1 MTTTTFQNE
10 ILACTASFDELS
22 DPNAILN
29 SLHDVTLRHL
39 GVRVLGAG
47 RLPPKWG
54 DWQGVEKGKSVF
66 VHSSVP
72 TTWWDAYVVLARQRL
87 DLGMMMARLT
97 LAPYTWTESMKML
110 EPLGIDRLPYE
121 LNLKYGMR
129 DGFTCPVGARWV
141 FAYWSPKVL
150 AKFPEQARALL
161 FMAASL
167 GAIRLE
173 RLVGADAR
181 RVGNVP
187 ILTPRE
193 LAVLRLLSFGHR
205 TQEIAEHL
213 ELGEETVRSHLKKA
227 QNKLGVKDRTHAVAE
242 AMRQHLI
249 P

>member
-1 MTTTTFQNE
+1 MTTTAFQND
-10 ILACTASFDELS
+10 ILACAASFDELS
-22 DPNAILN
+22 DPSALLDR
-29 SLHDVTLRHL
+29 LHNITLKHL

-47 RLPPKWG
+47 RLPRKWG
-54 DWQGVEKGKSVF
+54 DWEGAQKGKEVF

-72 TTWWDAYVVLARQRL
+72 SSWWDAYVVLARQRL

-141 FAYWSPKVL
+141 VAYWSPKVL
-150 AKFPEQARALL
+150 TKFPEQARALL

-167 GAIRLE
+167 AAIRLE
-173 RLVGADAR
+173 CLVGADAR
-181 RVGNVP
+181 RVGNIP

-193 LAVLRLLSFGHR
+193 LSVLRLLSFGNK

-227 QNKLGVKDRTHAVAE
+227 QTKLGVKDRTHAVAE